1 MPYIKQIVSPA
12 IMDNEIKK
20 IELAQLE
27 LGAQNQ
33 LSFVLYKSTKEIVAS
48 YEPNAELAV
57 QIKLKI
63 PAEYPLKSVVV
74 DISDQLKLKAG

>member
-1 MPYIKQIVSPA
+1 
-12 IMDNEIKK
+12 MDNEIKK

-27 LGAQNQ
+27 LGKQNQ
-33 LSFVLYKSTKEIVAS
+33 LSFVLYKSTKEIVAT
-48 YEPNAELAV
+48 YEPNSELAV
-57 QIKLKI
+57 QINLKI